1 MTHRPPPPRPRDT
14 RSLLGSLAVAV
25 VMLLLIICFTGS

>member
-1 MTHRPPPPRPRDT
+1 MTHPKHPPRPRDN

-25 VMLLLIICFTGS
+25 VILLLTINFTGS